1 MNEPLLTV
9 KEAARRYNC
18 SETAFRHKVRA
29 RQIDPKYV
37 DRSGRSIRIR
47 PELFTI
53 QEPAS
58 NLLPFGRTI
67 DMDELADKLIARMI
81 ANPALAKAV
90 ADVAMRPLFDQLM
103 GKAS

>member
-1 MNEPLLTV
+1 MTEPLLTV

-29 RQIDPKYV
+29 RQIDPKFV

-47 PELFTI
+47 PELFTV
-53 QEPAS
+53 QEPT
-58 NLLPFGRTI
+58 NILPFGRTI
-67 DMDELADKLIARMI
+67 DMDELADKLLARMI

>member
-1 MNEPLLTV
+1 MLTV

-47 PELFTI
+47 PELFTV
-53 QEPAS
+53 QETTS
-58 NLLPFGRTI
+58 NVIPFSRAFDEVKLGRVIAENLATNSDFCRTMMAALLDSFLRDTTART
-67 DMDELADKLIARMI
+67 A
-81 ANPALAKAV
+81 
-90 ADVAMRPLFDQLM
+90 
-103 GKAS
+103 